1 MGFVNKVMLMGN
13 TTRDPE
19 LRTLPSGT
27 TVCDFALATNRV
39 YKTTSGEEKQETVF
53 IDCTAFGRTAEVI
66 AEYCPKG
73 RSLFV
78 EGRLHYETWEDKTG
92 SRRSKLSVI
101 VESFQFVG
109 SREGGAGSGG
119 TQRELPLESNVRRTE
134 APERAP
140 AAGTPA
146 ASPMHR
152 RGTLTGPV
160 AGSAPHA
167 GSVRFQNGQRPEN
180 SPEPSAAARAARKPA
195 GKPARAA
202 AGAGPSHSQG
212 GGTATVEAKAV
223 DQMADEAQAVEDADL
238 PF

>member
-39 YKTTSGEEKQETVF
+39 YKTTGGEEKQETVF

-78 EGRLHYETWEDKTG
+78 EGRLHYQTWEDKAG

-101 VESFQFVG
+101 VEGFQFVG
-109 SREGGAGSGG
+109 SREGGGGGG
-119 TQRELPLESNVRRTE
+119 TQRELPLEENVRRMD
-134 APERAP
+134 ERPPMKVPAIG
-140 AAGTPA
+140 AAG
-146 ASPMHR
+146 ASAQR
-152 RGTLTGPV
+152 RGTQPGPV
-160 AGSAPHA
+160 AG
-167 GSVRFQNGQRPEN
+167 GLRREGGERFANGQRPEQ
-180 SPEPSAAARAARKPA
+180 SPEAAAAARTARKQA

-202 AGAGPSHSQG
+202 VAVGPITHG
-212 GGTATVEAKAV
+212 GGTATVDIKAV